1 MARCHD
7 GAAKSC
13 LLGRSRT
20 SQPFAL
26 RANSQRVNI
35 AYGIC
40 RWLLAKGAEMGVT
53 DNGGC
58 TALHWAA
65 IGGEWTTAREL
76 VAKGASVN
84 AKTLASF
91 PARTAFNSW

>member
-1 MARCHD
+1 MAVF
-7 GAAKSC
+7 GA
-13 LLGRSRT
+13 
-20 SQPFAL
+20 
-26 RANSQRVNI
+26 
-35 AYGIC
+35 C
-40 RWLLAKGAEMGVT
+40 RWLLGKGADMGLT

-84 AKTLASF
+84 AKTLVSF
-91 PARTAFNSW
+91 LHAQLSFLGGLCNRRSMIR